1 MPAPAEAF
9 ASPHHKL
16 YDGIAPEKYIG
27 TNKGR
32 VAFITG
38 ASKGLGLE
46 SAKAFAASG
55 ASVFISARSVDALAK
70 LKAEIEAEYKVP
82 VAYTAIDVS
91 KEESVK
97 AAVAKA
103 VETFGKIDIVVSN
116 AGGGENNGTIGE
128 LSVDSWWEGIDLNL
142 KGTFTVATYTIPEL
156 RKTQGYIILLSS
168 SLAQIRLP
176 GGSSY
181 NLAKLATIRLAEWLH
196 TENAKSGVKA
206 IAMHPGAVATA
217 FSSYI
222 VDKNPGMGL
231 KEFFTDDPK
240 LNAWTQVRLTSGSE
254 DWLSGRF
261 FDATWGL
268 DEVAK
273 QKEAILEED
282 ALKIRLALPRSS

>member
-1 MPAPAEAF
+1 MPAPAESF
-9 ASPHHKL
+9 ATPHHKL
-16 YDGIAPEKYIG
+16 YDSIAPEKFIG

-97 AAVAKA
+97 TAVAKA

-116 AGGGENNGTIGE
+116 AGGGEANGTIGE
-128 LSVDSWWEGIDLNL
+128 MSVDTWWESIDLNL

-156 RKTQGYIILLSS
+156 RKTQGYILLLSS
-168 SLAQIRLP
+168 ALAQIRLP

-181 NLAKLATIRLAEWLH
+181 NLAKLATIL
-196 TENAKSGVKA
+196 
-206 IAMHPGAVATA
+206 
-217 FSSYI
+217 
-222 VDKNPGMGL
+222 
-231 KEFFTDDPK
+231 
-240 LNAWTQVRLTSGSE
+240 RLTSGSE

-261 FDATWGL
+261 FDSTWGL

-282 ALKIRLALPRSS
+282 ALKIRLALPRSA

>member
-9 ASPHHKL
+9 NSPHHKV

-116 AGGGENNGTIGE
+116 AGGGEANGTIGE
-128 LSVDSWWEGIDLNL
+128 LSVESWWETIDLNL
-142 KGTFTVATYTIPEL
+142 KGTFMVATY
-156 RKTQGYIILLSS
+156 
-168 SLAQIRLP
+168 
-176 GGSSY
+176 
-181 NLAKLATIRLAEWLH
+181 
-196 TENAKSGVKA
+196 V
-206 IAMHPGAVATA
+206 
-217 FSSYI
+217 
-222 VDKNPGMGL
+222 
-231 KEFFTDDPK
+231 
-240 LNAWTQVRLTSGSE
+240 
-254 DWLSGRF
+254 
-261 FDATWGL
+261 
-268 DEVAK
+268 
-273 QKEAILEED
+273 
-282 ALKIRLALPRSS
+282 

>member
-1 MPAPAEAF
+1 QDPDAPA
-9 ASPHHKL
+9 
-16 YDGIAPEKYIG
+16 
-27 TNKGR
+27 
-32 VAFITG
+32 
-38 ASKGLGLE
+38 
-46 SAKAFAASG
+46 
-55 ASVFISARSVDALAK
+55 LADFQV
-70 LKAEIEAEYKVP
+70 L
-82 VAYTAIDVS
+82 AYR
-91 KEESVK
+91 
-97 AAVAKA
+97 
-103 VETFGKIDIVVSN
+103 
-116 AGGGENNGTIGE
+116 
-128 LSVDSWWEGIDLNL
+128 
-142 KGTFTVATYTIPEL
+142 YTIPEL

-196 TENAKSGVKA
+196 AENTKSGVKA

-217 FSSYI
+217 FGSYV

-231 KEFFTDDPK
+231 KDFFTDDPK

-261 FDATWGL
+261 FDSTWGL

>member
-1 MPAPAEAF
+1 MPAPAESF
-9 ASPHHKL
+9 ATPHHKL

-116 AGGGENNGTIGE
+116 ENT
-128 LSVDSWWEGIDLNL
+128 
-142 KGTFTVATYTIPEL
+142 K
-156 RKTQGYIILLSS
+156 
-168 SLAQIRLP
+168 
-176 GGSSY
+176 
-181 NLAKLATIRLAEWLH
+181 H
-196 TENAKSGVKA
+196 GVKA

-217 FSSYI
+217 FSAYI
-222 VDKNPGMGL
+222 IDQNPGLGL

-261 FDATWGL
+261 FDSTWGL

-282 ALKIRLALPRSS
+282 ALKIRLALPRSA